1 MRTAGMWSSLIASL
15 IVMAAPLAASAQP
28 AGAGEGRGSGR
39 GAQGA
44 RLFDPATVTTMQ
56 GEILEVERIPRGRR
70 GEGVHLMVA
79 SGAEK
84 LAVHL
89 GPSFFVDQQGLK
101 LAKGDR
107 IEVKGSRIVL
117 DGKPTL
123 IAQEIKR
130 GSESMA
136 LRDANGFPLWAG
148 TGPGRQGGRGGW
160 RRGN

>member
-1 MRTAGMWSSLIASL
+1 
-15 IVMAAPLAASAQP
+15 
-28 AGAGEGRGSGR
+28 
-39 GAQGA
+39 
-44 RLFDPATVTTMQ
+44 MQ

-79 SGAEK
+79 SGDEK

-107 IEVKGSRIVL
+107 IEVKGSRIML

-130 GSESMA
+130 GSDSMV